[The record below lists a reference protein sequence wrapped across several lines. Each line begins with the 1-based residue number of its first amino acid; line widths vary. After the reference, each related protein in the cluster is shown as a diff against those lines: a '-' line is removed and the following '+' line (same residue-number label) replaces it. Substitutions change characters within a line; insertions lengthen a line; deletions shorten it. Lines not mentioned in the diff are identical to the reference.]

1 MDRFRFDKRLLLES
15 LELGSILFAF
25 CCSWYFLEAGSR
37 SEDEE
42 TDVGEIDT
50 EDEDDSMADDDLE
63 LILLSLLVSKSK
75 LVSTPFI
82 GRFSRFAFE
91 S

>member
-1 MDRFRFDKRLLLES
+1 
-15 LELGSILFAF
+15 LGSILFVF

-63 LILLSLLVSKSK
+63 LILLSLLVSKST
-75 LVSTPFI
+75 LVSI
-82 GRFSRFAFE
+82 GRFSRFAFD
-91 S
+91 SWLLAFFFSSLFKSSF